1 MHIWGSLEIESPL
14 FIMSKKEKQKL
25 LGQLRI
31 PIPPPGGPDTTKKGK
46 KGYNRKDNKKELY
59 NTMREIPSE

>member
-1 MHIWGSLEIESPL
+1 
-14 FIMSKKEKQKL
+14 MSKKEKQKL